1 MHTLS
6 NRTVSLKPA
15 DVQKKWV
22 LIDADGLVLG
32 RLASIIAMRLRGK
45 HKPTFTPHT

>member
-1 MHTLS
+1 MKTFS
-6 NRTVSLKPA
+6 IKTA

-32 RLASIIAMRLRGK
+32 RLASIIAMRLR
-45 HKPTFTPHT
+45 